1 MPKILIIQRDN
12 IGDLI
17 LTTPL
22 IDALAQKYDTKID
35 LLVNSYNQAILE
47 GNPAVGNV
55 HIYSKLHHK
64 KSGQSALKLIFS
76 RLKIILAM
84 RRQHY
89 DIAII
94 ARDHWAKRALQWA
107 KLSGA
112 KRIIAIGDDTPSS
125 VTDPIPTPANKGHI
139 AELFCQLA
147 HPLGIYSKP
156 GPLKLYVKKE
166 EIDTIRQ
173 RISIPNDIPIYGLQ
187 ISSRKPQQRWQAEKF
202 IALAHLLTQREKCQ
216 ILLFWSPGSSDNKQH
231 PGDDEKAVF
240 ILEQCKDIPITPVPT
255 QNLRELMAGMSLCDQ
270 MLTSDGGALHI
281 SVGVGVPTVAM
292 FGNSEAEF
300 WGPWHIANEVLE
312 APENNV
318 ELLTVEDV
326 LTRFIRLREQVIH
339 SKSQNKPQSDIE

>member
-1 MPKILIIQRDN
+1 MTKILIIQRDN

-22 IDALAQKYDTKID
+22 IDALAHEYNTKID

-47 GNPAVGNV
+47 GNPSVGNV

-64 KSGQSALKLIFS
+64 KSGQSSLKLILS
-76 RLKIILAM
+76 RLKIIFDM

-89 DIAII
+89 DIAIV

-112 KRIIAIGDDTPSS
+112 KRIIAIGDDAPSA
-125 VTDPIPTPANKGHI
+125 VTDPIPTPSNKGHI

-147 HPLGIYSKP
+147 RPLGIEKKA
-156 GPLKLYVKKE
+156 GPLKLYVKDE
-166 EIDTIRQ
+166 EISTIRQ
-173 RISIPNDIPIYGLQ
+173 RIKITENVPVYGLQ

-202 IALAHLLTQREKCQ
+202 IALAHQLTQREKCHV
-216 ILLFWSPGSSDNKQH
+216 LLFWSPGSNDNKQH
-231 PGDDEKAVF
+231 PGDDEKAQF

-292 FGNSEAEF
+292 FGNSDADF
-300 WGPWHIANEVLE
+300 WGPWHIASEVLK
-312 APENNV
+312 APEDTV
-318 ELLTVEDV
+318 GLLTVDDV
-326 LTRFIRLREQVIH
+326 LTRFIALRNRVTILDT
-339 SKSQNKPQSDIE
+339 NN